1 MNNPIRLLTE
11 TAEVMEFLRSNL
23 RRIDPEYADVE
34 KVCLEAVQNQQTTL
48 KPDTLPL
55 LNAYIKAEDE
65 RIAAC
70 LRFLFWHGLHL
81 NEACF
86 RDPVQRKFLDL
97 DFEDIYQET
106 VLNSLPEAHRAYE
119 FARSLHQQLAE
130 DQLSL
135 LEQVTEYYCHLET
148 VGYKLAHYWGFRY
161 GDELLAGVVPGYVP
175 DTALTAAYQR
185 MVREYLEFD
194 PKG

>member
-1 MNNPIRLLTE
+1 MNNPIHLLAE

-23 RRIDPEYADVE
+23 RRIDPEYAEVE
-34 KVCLEAVQNQQTTL
+34 KACLEAVQNLKTTL

-55 LNAYIKAEDE
+55 LDAYIKAEDE

-70 LRFLFWHGLHL
+70 LRFLFWQGLHL

-97 DFEDIYQET
+97 DFEDICQET
-106 VLNSLPEAHRAYE
+106 VLNSLTEAHRAYE
-119 FARSLHQQLAE
+119 CARSLHHELAE
-130 DQLSL
+130 DRLNL
-135 LEQVTEYYCHLET
+135 LKPVTEYYCHLET

-161 GDELLAGVVPGYVP
+161 GNELLPGVVPGYVP
-175 DTALTAAYQR
+175 DAALSAAYRR

-194 PKG
+194 PEG